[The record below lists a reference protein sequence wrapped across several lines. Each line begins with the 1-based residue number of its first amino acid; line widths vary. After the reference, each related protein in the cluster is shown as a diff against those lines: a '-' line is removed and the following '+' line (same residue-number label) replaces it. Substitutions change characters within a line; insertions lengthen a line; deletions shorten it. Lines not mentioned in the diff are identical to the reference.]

1 MENSLPKCIAA
12 SLLVGS
18 FVFTGVGVTQAE
30 SIPQIDNNLNRYVWV
45 ESDERFSAYFDV
57 TQIYAADIG
66 WLEHTLAHAV
76 YKRVFGKDYEPKH

>member
-1 MENSLPKCIAA
+1 M
-12 SLLVGS
+12 
-18 FVFTGVGVTQAE
+18 
-30 SIPQIDNNLNRYVWV
+30 WV

-76 YKRVFGKDYEPKH
+76 YKRVFDKDYEPKH